1 MCNLQYVHERCEVA
15 IFPLFHKNSIYKHK
29 LIGHIDIKNYVQI
42 SVKNMNKELRMIN
55 IIK

>member
-1 MCNLQYVHERCEVA
+1 MCMKVVKLPFSLCFTKIVYT
-15 IFPLFHKNSIYKHK
+15 YKHK